1 MLYSWAAKWHTS
13 AFWRT
18 CWRKRTTSQSGRTF
32 GSEAESDRLMPLHWH
47 SWLVISLHTD
57 KEYFNRIAGYFWEW
71 AMSCCSLCIAFL
83 DSMCYNLR
91 IWVDTSTIHVCSLHF
106 FCTIWQKYFTFK
118 FQRVVSLSMRTLTPS
133 YLCLA
138 TKQLISEAAYREI
151 VRTLLERRG

>member
-18 CWRKRTTSQSGRTF
+18 CWRKRNTSQSGRTF
-32 GSEAESDRLMPLHWH
+32 ESDRLMPLHWH
-47 SWLVISLHTD
+47 SWLVISLHTQT
-57 KEYFNRIAGYFWEW
+57 KNISTELQVISENR
-71 AMSCCSLCIAFL
+71 LCLAAHLHCISWYDGL
-83 DSMCYNLR
+83 QSPDLSWHIHHPCLL
-91 IWVDTSTIHVCSLHF
+91 TSF
-106 FCTIWQKYFTFK
+106 FCTKWQQCFTFK

>member
-1 MLYSWAAKWHTS
+1 MLYSWAAEWHTS

-32 GSEAESDRLMPLHWH
+32 GSDRLMPLHWH

-106 FCTIWQKYFTFK
+106 FAPNDNN
-118 FQRVVSLSMRTLTPS
+118 VSLSSSSELFHWVWG
-133 YLCLA
+133 LWHLA
-138 TKQLISEAAYREI
+138 TYVWPQSSWYLKLPIGR
-151 VRTLLERRG
+151 